1 MPPQRQ
7 RRDRPKL
14 TEAVLPHECRL
25 RDTVHNTQ
33 QAYRWKLSEASPKP
47 IIITPAGDG
56 RFESVSLQRRVKCE
70 PDFRGGRRGQ
80 FGSEPLVPLENAL
93 ELADVVP
100 KDCLACT
107 ALYRNGGGSNSQ
119 RNLLK
124 PKIVISHLGGSDH
137 RSEGR
142 NEETRNGRGCGRK
155 TSSSATVSCIFGFPR
170 MSHWKRGRRCV
181 AAERIPG
188 VRGVTEH
195 DVIEFQP
202 RRPSPRVRNGRE
214 APRLQTFQ
222 APPERGGSTV
232 RSRPRPHAS

>member
-1 MPPQRQ
+1 MIIAAQSGDCEFARSPRASGTRRPQTAWLFCVRG
-7 RRDRPKL
+7 
-14 TEAVLPHECRL
+14 T
-25 RDTVHNTQ
+25 TSSN
-33 QAYRWKLSEASPKP
+33 
-47 IIITPAGDG
+47 PAPSS
-56 RFESVSLQRRVKCE
+56 R
-70 PDFRGGRRGQ
+70 
-80 FGSEPLVPLENAL
+80 EPLVPLENAL

>member
-1 MPPQRQ
+1 
-7 RRDRPKL
+7 
-14 TEAVLPHECRL
+14 
-25 RDTVHNTQ
+25 
-33 QAYRWKLSEASPKP
+33 
-47 IIITPAGDG
+47 
-56 RFESVSLQRRVKCE
+56 
-70 PDFRGGRRGQ
+70 
-80 FGSEPLVPLENAL
+80 
-93 ELADVVP
+93 VP

-107 ALYRNGGGSNSQ
+107 ALYRNGDGSNSQ

-222 APPERGGSTV
+222 ASPRAGRFDRQESSAATRQLIFDLPSKRL
-232 RSRPRPHAS
+232 SRDRAN

>member
-1 MPPQRQ
+1 MVRAHRGIASKLPNG
-7 RRDRPKL
+7 RRL
-14 TEAVLPHECRL
+14 FRL
-25 RDTVHNTQ
+25 RFDP
-33 QAYRWKLSEASPKP
+33 AKGLSHPTFMPQIA
-47 IIITPAGDG
+47 
-56 RFESVSLQRRVKCE
+56 
-70 PDFRGGRRGQ
+70 
-80 FGSEPLVPLENAL
+80 
-93 ELADVVP
+93 
-100 KDCLACT
+100 DCLACT

-222 APPERGGSTV
+222 ASPRAGRFDRQESSAATRQLISTCPANGYPAIERIKSSGDPYL
-232 RSRPRPHAS
+232 RRPHGAEGLPRTGSAEGLSGGY